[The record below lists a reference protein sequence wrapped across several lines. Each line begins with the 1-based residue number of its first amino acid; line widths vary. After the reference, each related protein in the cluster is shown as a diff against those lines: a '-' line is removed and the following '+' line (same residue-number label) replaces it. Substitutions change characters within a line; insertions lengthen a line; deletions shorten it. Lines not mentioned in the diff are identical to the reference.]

1 MRLILFLTLTAGS
14 PIDSGCPAPV
24 PPATVTRRE
33 VERELARVVDRS
45 FPELKGVDIA
55 VEEIR
60 SKSDFFTSGYDPET
74 VLKKGPSR
82 SYRVYVN
89 PRLFESP
96 PSEAAIEAALAHEL
110 THILDYTRLSPVALE
125 KFTLRYATGD
135 DSKYERATDQG
146 ALERGYGCG
155 LIEYR
160 RWLYAHVSRGTEA
173 AKRRNYLTPE
183 EIEAWLREAENRRT
197 GERGNGRA
205 GIGDQGPGTGE

>member
-1 MRLILFLTLTAGS
+1 M
-14 PIDSGCPAPV
+14 
-24 PPATVTRRE
+24 TRRE
-33 VERELARVVDRS
+33 VERELAAVVDRS
-45 FPELKGVDIA
+45 FPELQGVDIA

-74 VLKKGPSR
+74 ILKKGPSR

-96 PSEAAIEAALAHEL
+96 PSEAAIQAALAHEL

-125 KFTLRYATGD
+125 KFTLKYATGD
-135 DSKYERATDQG
+135 NSKYERATDRG

-160 RWLYAHVSRGTEA
+160 RWLYAHVSPATVAG
-173 AKRRNYLTPE
+173 KRRTYLTPE
-183 EIEAWLREAENRRT
+183 EIEEWMGKQENRRT
-197 GERGNGRA
+197 GERENGRTGQA
-205 GIGDQGPGTGE
+205 GSWS

>member
-1 MRLILFLTLTAGS
+1 MRLILFLTLAAGG
-14 PIDSGCPAPV
+14 PPDSGCPAPA

-33 VERELARVVDRS
+33 VERELAGVVNRS

-60 SKSDFFTSGYDPET
+60 SKSDFFISGYDPET

-96 PSEAAIEAALAHEL
+96 PSEAAIRAALAHEL

-160 RWLYAHVSRGTEA
+160 RWLYAHVSPATEA
-173 AKRRNYLTPE
+173 AKRKSYLTPE
-183 EIEAWLREAENRRT
+183 EIEDWMERGERGTGT
-197 GERGNGRA
+197 GEREER
-205 GIGDQGPGTGE
+205 